1 MAQNRLSFSFLLNLS
16 DQQKIRI
23 GACAWS
29 FEDWC
34 GAFYPADLPDS
45 HWLEFYARYLPA
57 VEVDSTFY
65 GAPAENTV
73 RRWVEMTPA
82 VFRFACKLPR
92 EITHACR
99 LLPPR
104 DRAAR
109 AKAPGHPDP
118 ASAVVRAEG
127 RKASASEISRTT
139 AARFSFRD

>member
-57 VEVDSTFY
+57 ARLQRRVEF
-65 GAPAENTV
+65 
-73 RRWVEMTPA
+73 
-82 VFRFACKLPR
+82 
-92 EITHACR
+92 I
-99 LLPPR
+99 PPR

-127 RKASASEISRTT
+127 RNASASEISRTT